1 MCVLATQAPSRR
13 ISDFAQAARAKAVIC
28 HQQRA
33 SGWREGMLE
42 GPSRVVL
49 VVAVPCAPHA
59 SRYCASSTT
68 PCFFLPAESLISLA
82 ASKLAVEMSSA
93 ASSILTSLSL
103 APPPATSRRTSDLLF
118 PSSSDTNKST
128 TGTPAAASSAES
140 FTRLSDAVPPPP
152 PPPPAAKSDAA
163 VAWISAR
170 HASPCS
176 MRVASLAR
184 TTLASLICAP
194 RSASSFSTSSCGSSV
209 KNRRKRPTSAS
220 AVFLQNCQYSY
231 GERRSSLS
239 QTAPA
244 AVLPIF
250 LPSAVVTS
258 GAVRPKS
265 CAPSALRPSSTP
277 EMMFPH
283 WSEPPNCSVAPCRR

>member
-1 MCVLATQAPSRR
+1 MILRLRCMSAPPKPQAAELVTSRR
-13 ISDFAQAARAKAVIC
+13 PQER
-28 HQQRA
+28 
-33 SGWREGMLE
+33 
-42 GPSRVVL
+42 PSRVVL

-82 ASKLAVEMSSA
+82 ASKLAVEMSNA

-152 PPPPAAKSDAA
+152 PPPAAKSDAA

-170 HASPCS
+170 HACVA
-176 MRVASLAR
+176 MAVTRTGRVCETCAWPRRRTRLAVQHAGRLVGKDHLGVVDLR
-184 TTLASLICAP
+184 TAQRLELL
-194 RSASSFSTSSCGSSV
+194 
-209 KNRRKRPTSAS
+209 N
-220 AVFLQNCQYSY
+220 L
-231 GERRSSLS
+231 
-239 QTAPA
+239 
-244 AVLPIF
+244 VL
-250 LPSAVVTS
+250 
-258 GAVRPKS
+258 R
-265 CAPSALRPSSTP
+265 
-277 EMMFPH
+277 
-283 WSEPPNCSVAPCRR
+283 